1 MNTAKE
7 AYTGLPAMPTDE
19 HPLSMMNFLTAH
31 SRTNA
36 TNLSPSA
43 EPVTTSSRSTRGV
56 LFLLLLWMLAGCAS
70 TPSSSQARVQVFRDG
85 QLPTQ
90 TYTEVQLLTDSGA
103 LREQG
108 EIEAKMVKKAAKLGA
123 DALIFDTPVK
133 EGGELQGFSWVQT
146 YLYRA
151 RAVALKP

>member
-1 MNTAKE
+1 
-7 AYTGLPAMPTDE
+7 
-19 HPLSMMNFLTAH
+19 MNFMTVQW
-31 SRTNA
+31 RTDA
-36 TNLSPSA
+36 TSLSSSTKPM
-43 EPVTTSSRSTRGV
+43 TTSSVATRGF
-56 LFLLLLWMLAGCAS
+56 LSLLLLWMLAGCAS
-70 TPSSSQARVQVFRDG
+70 TPTSSQARVQVFRDG
-85 QLPTQ
+85 QLPAQ

>member
-1 MNTAKE
+1 
-7 AYTGLPAMPTDE
+7 
-19 HPLSMMNFLTAH
+19 MMSFLTDH
-31 SRTNA
+31 PRTDA
-36 TNLSPSA
+36 TSLFPSA
-43 EPVTTSSRSTRGV
+43 KLVTTPSLATRGV
-56 LFLLLLWMLAGCAS
+56 LSLLLLWLLAGCAS
-70 TPSSSQARVQVFRDG
+70 TPGSSQAHVQVFRDG

-90 TYTEVQLLTDSGA
+90 SYAEVQLLTDSGA

-108 EIEAKMVKKAAKLGA
+108 EIEAKMIRKAAKLGA

-151 RAVALKP
+151 RAIALKH

>member
-1 MNTAKE
+1 MTRE
-7 AYTGLPAMPTDE
+7 A
-19 HPLSMMNFLTAH
+19 
-31 SRTNA
+31 
-36 TNLSPSA
+36 
-43 EPVTTSSRSTRGV
+43 
-56 LFLLLLWMLAGCAS
+56 
-70 TPSSSQARVQVFRDG
+70 
-85 QLPTQ
+85 
-90 TYTEVQLLTDSGA
+90 YTEVQLLTDSGA

-108 EIEAKMVKKAAKLGA
+108 EIEARMIRKAAKLGA

>member
-1 MNTAKE
+1 
-7 AYTGLPAMPTDE
+7 
-19 HPLSMMNFLTAH
+19 MNFMTVQW
-31 SRTNA
+31 RTDA
-36 TNLSPSA
+36 TSLSSSTKPM
-43 EPVTTSSRSTRGV
+43 TTSSVATRGF
-56 LFLLLLWMLAGCAS
+56 LSLLLLWMLAGCAS
-70 TPSSSQARVQVFRDG
+70 TPTSSQARVQVFRDG